1 MPVGRGLACTNFPR
15 SAACAFLNHRYIQN
29 LHNGNVGVIGD
40 TLSEARTRRAV
51 DLEEVHAATGIR
63 PRYLEAIEQEDWNAL
78 PEEFYA
84 RAFIRKYAQFLD
96 VDPDPLVEE
105 YRRQQGGGQ
114 RGEAPMSPFAR
125 TRSRRAEALRRRR
138 RRQSVYAWVGAIG
151 LLAAIVV
158 AIVLLSSSG
167 GEGGGAKSGNGAA
180 GNATGAA
187 GAKGG
192 ANGAGHKNGQGGANA
207 GTGKASQ
214 GVKLK
219 IESTAEVWTCV
230 VNAKGKPVVDG
241 LTLAA
246 GESVGPFRSRS
257 FTAAFGNG
265 SVRVLVDGKELKTP
279 ETSSPMGFTVDAQ
292 GKAHELPEGKRP
304 SCE

>member
-1 MPVGRGLACTNFPR
+1 
-15 SAACAFLNHRYIQN
+15 
-29 LHNGNVGVIGD
+29 VGVIGD

-63 PRYLEAIEQEDWNAL
+63 PRYLEAIEQEDWDAL

-84 RAFIRKYAQFLD
+84 RAFIRKYARYLE
-96 VDPDPLVEE
+96 VDPEPLVEE
-105 YRRQQGGGQ
+105 YKRQQGGGA
-114 RGEAPMSPFAR
+114 RGEAPTTPFAR

-138 RRQSVYAWVGAIG
+138 KRQSVYAWVGAVG

-167 GEGGGAKSGNGAA
+167 GEGGGAKPGSGTAGAGNGAKAQGKGGANGGGA
-180 GNATGAA
+180 GQKN

-192 ANGAGHKNGQGGANA
+192 A
-207 GTGKASQ
+207 GTAKAAK
-214 GVKLK
+214 GVSLK
-219 IESTAEVWTCV
+219 IEPTAEVWTCLL
-230 VNAKGKPVVDG
+230 NAKGKAVVDG
-241 LTLAA
+241 QTLAA
-246 GESVGPFRSRS
+246 GETVGPFRSRG

-265 SVRVLVDGKELKTP
+265 SVHVLVDGKALETP
-279 ETSSPMGFTVDAQ
+279 DTPSPMGLTIDSQ
-292 GKAHELPEGKRP
+292 GKVHELPEGKRP